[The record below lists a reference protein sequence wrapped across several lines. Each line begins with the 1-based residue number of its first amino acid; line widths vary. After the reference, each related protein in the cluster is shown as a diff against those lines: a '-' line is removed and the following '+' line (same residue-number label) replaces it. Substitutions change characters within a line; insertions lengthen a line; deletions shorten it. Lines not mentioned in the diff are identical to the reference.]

1 MSTKK
6 QTVVEKCRD
15 IFTVFKKIRNGE
27 PVKREGTKDGSI
39 PTKPIFDNLPNIL
52 ESEVLKECLVWFKR
66 NNILAWRN
74 NTGSGTLGMSG
85 FYHYG
90 ITDGG
95 DIIGMLPNGI
105 HFEIETKAGKGG
117 RWTVGQQI
125 RSIEIKENH
134 GHYFLVHGLEE
145 LEYYFK
151 GLI

>member
-1 MSTKK
+1 MSNKK
-6 QTVVEKCRD
+6 QTVAEKCRD

-39 PTKPIFDNLPNIL
+39 PTKPIFDNMSDIL
-52 ESEVLKECLVWFKR
+52 ESEVLEICIQWLKQHG
-66 NNILAWRN
+66 ILAWRN
-74 NTGSGTLGMSG
+74 NTGSGTLGSSG

-90 ITDGG
+90 IKDGG
-95 DIIGMLPNGI
+95 DIIGILPNGI
-105 HFEIETKAGKGG
+105 HFEIECKTGKGG

-125 RSIEIKENH
+125 RSLEIKENH
-134 GHYFLVHGLEE
+134 GYYFLVHGLEE